1 MPYYRI
7 TLYYDDGSSVKCI
20 RQHNSWDIEY
30 VNRYFMEQTKKTYSG
45 KKISDMEVVMV
56 TRQSEE
62 VRKFI
67 TAQGHRSVSS

>member
-7 TLYYDDGSSVKCI
+7 TLYYDDGSSLQCI

-30 VNRYFMEQTKKTYSG
+30 VNRYFVEQTRKAYSG
-45 KKISDMEVVMV
+45 KKISNMEVVMV

-67 TAQGHRSVSS
+67 TAQARGPVSS